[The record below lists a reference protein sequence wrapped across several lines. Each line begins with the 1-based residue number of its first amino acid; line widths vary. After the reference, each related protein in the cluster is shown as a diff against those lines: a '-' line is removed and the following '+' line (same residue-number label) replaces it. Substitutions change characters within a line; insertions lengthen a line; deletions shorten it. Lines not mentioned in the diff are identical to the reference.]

1 MTRVEIPA
9 LLVGREGDLIAAIHE
24 GRVYTLSIGRG
35 NGYRVRM
42 PSDSVR
48 HVYDGRIVHLRIERV
63 ALPNG
68 QSVELEVIRHQGA
81 SAVAAVHAD
90 GQVVLIRQYRHA
102 AGGYIWELPAGILH
116 DASEA
121 PAACAARELR
131 EETGLSARE
140 WRPLGSIMTTP
151 GFTDERIHLFLA
163 RGLEQ
168 GDHTR
173 DHDEVIAEVRMV
185 PLADALAMIRRGE
198 IVDGK
203 TIAGLYL
210 AADAIREAA

>member
-1 MTRVEIPA
+1 MSPE
-9 LLVGREGDLIAAIHE
+9 
-24 GRVYTLSIGRG
+24 
-35 NGYRVRM
+35 
-42 PSDSVR
+42 SVR
-48 HVYDGRIVHLRIERV
+48 HIYDGRIVKLRVERV

-68 QSVELEVIRHQGA
+68 QTVELEIVRHQGA
-81 SAVAAVHAD
+81 SAVAAVDAD
-90 GQVVLIRQYRHA
+90 GRVVLIRQYRYA
-102 AGGYIWELPAGILH
+102 AGGYIWELPAGVLQ
-116 DASEA
+116 DASEP
-121 PAACAARELR
+121 PAACAERELR

-140 WRPLGSIMTTP
+140 WRPLGSIVTTP

-168 GDHTR
+168 GDHAR
-173 DHDEVIAEVRMV
+173 DHDEVIAETRAV
-185 PLADALAMIRRGE
+185 PLGDALAMIRRGE